1 MMTNLEDRQREM
13 KARWKRTPRAG
24 RPPQQRDYEKLRH
37 RITALIDLQAGKS
50 VEFIAARLKK
60 PPDAIR
66 RWIERGMPLEGD
78 YPARGLRL
86 E

>member
-1 MMTNLEDRQREM
+1 MMINLEERQREM
-13 KARWKRTPRAG
+13 RTRWTRTPRAG
-24 RPPQQRDYEKLRH
+24 RPPQQRDYEKIRQ
-37 RITALIDLQAGKS
+37 RITALIDLHAGKS
-50 VEFIAARLKK
+50 VEFIGGRLKK

-78 YPARGLRL
+78 YPARGLKL